1 MTRVSAVH
9 YGKLRGTRQTFIKV
23 AKISSF
29 FWAVL
34 GLFVQIKSDNVVQNH
49 VFT

>member
-9 YGKLRGTRQTFIKV
+9 YGKVRGTRQTFIKV
-23 AKISSF
+23 AKVSSF
-29 FWAVL
+29 LAVL